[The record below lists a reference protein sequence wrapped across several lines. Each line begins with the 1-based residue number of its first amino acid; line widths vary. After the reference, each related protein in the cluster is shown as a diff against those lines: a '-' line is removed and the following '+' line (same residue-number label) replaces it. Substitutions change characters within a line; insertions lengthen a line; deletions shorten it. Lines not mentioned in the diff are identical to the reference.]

1 MENLESNRTGQYQK
15 AGEEVPP
22 NEAILKQVL
31 RMGVAKE

>member
-1 MENLESNRTGQYQK
+1 MENLESNRTGQDQK
-15 AGEEVPP
+15 AEEVPP